1 MKNKKTFRPTE
12 SELEILQVLWNTAP
26 ATVRQVHEAMEH
38 NRDTGYT
45 TTLKTMQIMAG
56 KGILSRDTSSRTH
69 LYTPLVSREECQQDI
84 LGKMMNGLFKG
95 SAARLVMGALDSER
109 LSGEDLQEIREF
121 LEKFDDKKP

>member
-1 MKNKKTFRPTE
+1 MKKKKTFRPTE
-12 SELEILQVLWNTAP
+12 SELEILQVLWNKAP
-26 ATVRQVHEAMEH
+26 AAVRQVHEAMEH

-56 KGILSRDTSSRTH
+56 KGLLARDTRSRTH

-109 LSGEDLQEIREF
+109 LSGEDLQEIRDF